1 MPNDNGYGGVR
12 GRFRDADGRVQ
23 FIRITSKQANRLAS
37 LATNGTIPKV
47 AVEATTGIVTAIL
60 GDTSPSLERL
70 LQRFRLV
77 VDAAPFV
84 PFVPEAWA
92 NLIEKWTDPA
102 ERARRLLLYGPE
114 GTGKDTLLRLLIERQ
129 KAIHGP
135 ENTEVLT
142 LPSEEPDRY
151 VGHLETKSQDLV
163 AAVGLAKDAGRT
175 VVLYLPEIERYFAA
189 GDYIPSWQIQWTATL
204 REILDGTRRLRADY
218 VLGSTNNLA
227 RLGGPVVS
235 RFQKEHVGM
244 TADLAEGILSTHWPV
259 EETNGLSSQYLLER
273 LYRETIAE
281 ATLASRKKVALRA
294 TDLTG
299 FNGRFLADLAADLG
313 QTIRMRQRREPEFFA
328 DEAFAD
334 EILAGHLQAILA
346 PVVEAAGTRA
356 IREFLVLPPDPVDLP
371 VAVQATLDGFAVSK
385 FIAC

>member
-1 MPNDNGYGGVR
+1 MPTNNGDGAVR
-12 GRFRDADGRVQ
+12 GRFRDGDGRVQ
-23 FIRITSKQANRLAS
+23 LIRVTPKQARQFAILAGKG
-37 LATNGTIPKV
+37 AAPKV
-47 AVEATTGIVTAIL
+47 AVEATTGMITAIL
-60 GDTSPSLERL
+60 GNSPPSLERL

-77 VDAAPFV
+77 VDPALFV

-92 NLIEKWTDPA
+92 NLIEKWTDPVD
-102 ERARRLLLYGPE
+102 RARRLLLYGPE
-114 GTGKDTLLRLLIERQ
+114 GTGKDTLLRLLIEEM

-218 VLGSTNNLA
+218 VLGSTNNLS

-259 EETNGLSSQYLLER
+259 EDANGLSSEYLLER

-313 QTIRMRQRREPEFFA
+313 
-328 DEAFAD
+328 
-334 EILAGHLQAILA
+334 
-346 PVVEAAGTRA
+346 
-356 IREFLVLPPDPVDLP
+356 
-371 VAVQATLDGFAVSK
+371 AVSK